1 MKTHKKKASTVLIAI
16 ILCTC
21 LYSVSLVPLFF
32 VSGLLLMSI
41 AFSDVPVV
49 YLTIVAY
56 LLSIIIAVPVSIY
69 WYVKRRF
76 ETAVKTILTPLLF
89 ALFFVLA
96 FYFIAMQFTG

>member
-1 MKTHKKKASTVLIAI
+1 METNKKKAVTVLTTI

-21 LYSVSLVPLFF
+21 LYIVSLLPLFF

-41 AFSDVPVV
+41 AFADVPVV
-49 YLTIVAY
+49 YITIVAY
-56 LLSIIIAVPVSIY
+56 LLSIVVAVPVSIY

-89 ALFFVLA
+89 ALFFVLS
-96 FYFIAMQFTG
+96 FYFIAMKFTG